1 MNELTT
7 NMIDLLY
14 TISESIK
21 KEDTEKLEKLIE
33 VNEDWPQPERE
44 REVIDTLLISIHQL
58 LEKNFELKD
67 EAEEAKGAVTQI
79 QDFVDNIL

>member
-1 MNELTT
+1 MRELTT
-7 NMIDLLY
+7 NVIDLLY

-21 KEDTEKLEKLIE
+21 KEDTEKLEELIE
-33 VNEDWPQPERE
+33 VNETWPQLERE
-44 REVIDTLLISIHQL
+44 REVIDSLLISIHQL

-67 EAEEAKGAVTQI
+67 EAEEAKEAVTKI

>member
-1 MNELTT
+1 MRELTT
-7 NMIDLLY
+7 NVIELLY

-21 KEDTEKLEKLIE
+21 KEDTEKLEELIE
-33 VNEDWPQPERE
+33 VNETWPQPERE

-67 EAEEAKGAVTQI
+67 EADEAKGAVAQI
-79 QDFVDNIL
+79 QDFVENIL

>member
-21 KEDTEKLEKLIE
+21 QEDTEKLEKLIE

-44 REVIDTLLISIHQL
+44 REVIDSLLISIHQL

-67 EAEEAKGAVTQI
+67 EAEEAKNAVTQI

>member
-21 KEDTEKLEKLIE
+21 KEDTEKLENLIE

-44 REVIDTLLISIHQL
+44 REVIDSLLISIHQL
-58 LEKNFELKD
+58 IEKNSELKD
-67 EAEEAKGAVTQI
+67 EAEEAKDAVTQI